1 MNRIILLAIV
11 GIVLIFAD
19 QVSKDLIV
27 SNLKLGDTVQVI
39 PGFFNLASV
48 RNEGAA
54 FGFGNQSPFF
64 QENPFFRI
72 VLFLGL
78 PVAFCFWILY
88 VFYKTR
94 SGPIHMSVA
103 YMLILAGAT
112 GNLIDRFRLGYVVDF
127 LMFYWKKEEHHFHV
141 FNIADSCVTV
151 AAFLLIYDFFLQL
164 KKKKEDPESP
174 TIA

>member
-11 GIVLIFAD
+11 AIVLIFAD
-19 QVSKDLIV
+19 QVSKDMIV
-27 SNLKLGDTVQVI
+27 TNLKYGETVQVI

-64 QENPFFRI
+64 QENPLLRAL
-72 VLFLGL
+72 LFLGL

-88 VFYKTR
+88 VLFKTR
-94 SGPIHMSVA
+94 TGPIHMSVA

-127 LMFYWKKEEHHFHV
+127 LMFYWKKEENHFHV

-151 AAFLLIYDFFLQL
+151 AAFILIYDFFLQL
-164 KKKKEDPESP
+164 KKKKENPESP
-174 TIA
+174 KIA

>member
-11 GIVLIFAD
+11 GIVLVFAD

-27 SNLKLGDTVQVI
+27 SHLKLGDSVQVI

-64 QENPFFRI
+64 QENPLFR
-72 VLFLGL
+72 VALFLGL
-78 PVAFCFWILY
+78 PVAFCFYILY

-94 SGPIHMSVA
+94 SGSLHMSVA

-127 LMFYWKKEEHHFHV
+127 LMFYWKKEENHFHV
-141 FNIADSCVTV
+141 FNIADSCVTI

-174 TIA
+174 RIA